1 LVLTETQTI
10 PGVWLAENFIQILHF
25 RKKKKGSEKKM
36 KWRVVGFNHPL
47 QEKSV
52 VYRQGLNEAQLIETI
67 RKGIENG

>member
-1 LVLTETQTI
+1 
-10 PGVWLAENFIQILHF
+10 
-25 RKKKKGSEKKM
+25 M

-67 RKGIENG
+67 KKGIENGCNLFSIRGFEE